1 MVAQGGAAGMN
12 DALREKLKE
21 LPEKPGCYLMRDRT
35 GRIIYIGKALSLRRR
50 VQSYFRPATLR
61 QGDPKLRSLVNSV
74 HDLEWIVTRTEDQAL
89 LTESEL
95 VKQHQPRYNILLRDD
110 KRFLAIRCDLRDP
123 LPRLTTCRI
132 IRDDGATYFGP
143 FASGARF
150 VRPVIDFLERKFGLR
165 RCTPIRPDA
174 ETYRHCLDDIIRTCS
189 APCVG
194 RIGEAEYQARVAE
207 ACAVLRGER
216 PAFLEELRA
225 EMTAAAEALDFE
237 QAAALRDIWMGLREM
252 ARQRARGPMATP
264 AMHKADAANG
274 LSQLQDV
281 LGLEKLPA
289 VIECFDISNTSGV
302 LPVASLVCAVD
313 GIPDRRR
320 YRHFRIREVE
330 GPDDPRMMAE
340 AVRRRYSRLVQ
351 EELPLPD
358 LLLVDGGITQLRA
371 ARETLRE
378 LGIDPLPSA
387 GLAEQFEELVVDD
400 GRKPIRLP
408 RDSDGLKVI
417 TRLRDEAHRFAITH
431 HRRLRNRRI
440 RESALDEIPGIG
452 PQRKVQL
459 LRAFGSVYR
468 LARAS
473 REELLAQP
481 GIGPELAD
489 AIQRALGA
497 AKASP
502 DTTGET
508 DGSET

>member
-1 MVAQGGAAGMN
+1 MN
-12 DALREKLKE
+12 DPLREKLKA
-21 LPEKPGCYLMRDRT
+21 LPEKPGCYLMRDRA

-61 QGDPKLRSLVNSV
+61 QADPKLRGLVNSV
-74 HDLEWIVTRTEDQAL
+74 HDLDWIVTRTEDQAL
-89 LTESEL
+89 LTENEL
-95 VKQHQPRYNILLRDD
+95 IKQHQPRYNILLRDD
-110 KRFLAIRCDLRDP
+110 KRFLAIRCDPREP

-132 IRDDGATYFGP
+132 LRDDGATYFGP

-150 VRPVIDFLERKFGLR
+150 VRPVIDFLEQTFGLR

-174 ETYRHCLDDIIRTCS
+174 ETYRHCHDDIIRTCS
-189 APCVG
+189 APCAG
-194 RIGEAEYQARVAE
+194 RIGADEYRARVAE
-207 ACAVLRGER
+207 ACAVLHGER
-216 PAFLEELRA
+216 PAFLEDLRA
-225 EMTAAAEALDFE
+225 QMAAAADALDYE
-237 QAAALRDIWMGLREM
+237 QAARLRDIWMGLREM

-264 AMHKADAANG
+264 AMHRADAANG
-274 LSQLQDV
+274 LRQLQAA
-281 LGLEKLPA
+281 LGLEQPPA

-313 GIPDRRR
+313 GLPDRRR

-330 GPDDPRMMAE
+330 GPDDPRMIAE
-340 AVRRRYSRLVQ
+340 AVRRRYSRLVR

-378 LGIDPLPSA
+378 LEIGGLPSA
-387 GLAEQFEELVVDD
+387 GLAKQFEELVVDD
-400 GRKPIRLP
+400 GRGSIRLP

-417 TRLRDEAHRFAITH
+417 TRLRDEAHRFAITY

-452 PQRKVQL
+452 PQRKMQL

-468 LARAS
+468 LARAP
-473 REELLAQP
+473 REALAAQP
-481 GIGPELAD
+481 GIGHELAD
-489 AIQRALGA
+489 AILRALGGGTA
-497 AKASP
+497 PEGGASP
-502 DTTGET
+502 ADSGT
-508 DGSET
+508 DGDHTA